1 MSKFLFLVL
10 KLKTNPSIFPLRK
23 LVSTQEQELLKSKQ
37 PQMQFPISKTSTS
50 VMFSIELTLDS
61 HLMSSQPDLSRM
73 KIMSLF
79 ILHHS
84 VKMALSFLL

>member
-23 LVSTQEQELLKSKQ
+23 LVTIQEQELLKSKQ
-37 PQMQFPISKTSTS
+37 PQMQFPISKISTS
-50 VMFSIELTLDS
+50 VMFSLELTLDS
-61 HLMSSQPDLSRM
+61 HLMSSQPDLLRM

>member
-23 LVSTQEQELLKSKQ
+23 LVTIQEQELLKSKQ